1 MKTAGIIVLLI
12 GLASFVSLIVMKWKG
27 KLDKLSLKYVI
38 ISVASLAIVTS
49 IGAFLFSYGVS
60 LDGDKISGLGLAEMI
75 ITTLLI
81 PIDVYFV
88 FTALWIR
95 KKELPLEGNEKMHK
109 LLKTCGIVAAVLLIP
124 LVSLYLESLTPYMTF
139 PLPKR
144 IIPIGDGGLT
154 FYALFIICGAVVAY
168 FISDDK
174 IAKEGYPHGIF
185 EDLLYTA
192 FPAGIIGARIWYVI
206 AEWNTKFAGRDF
218 VEVFKI
224 WDGGLAIHGGV
235 ILGAIVGVLY
245 LRKKHKELPILKCFD
260 IIVPTLLIAQAIGRW
275 GNFMNAEVYGR
286 EVAMSDWS
294 FLPTWILKQQ
304 ATMAKEP
311 GNIVIPLFL
320 IEGIINIAS
329 YFLIV
334 YGVGKGLKKYIVPGD
349 IGGLYFVAYG
359 IIRFF
364 LEPLRN
370 EAFIMGG
377 HEQEVF
383 TSQAMSAGFLVF
395 GILVI
400 VVLHVLDY
408 KNKKK
413 AKEVV
418 EVASENNET
427 K

>member
-1 MKTAGIIVLLI
+1 
-12 GLASFVSLIVMKWKG
+12 
-27 KLDKLSLKYVI
+27 
-38 ISVASLAIVTS
+38 
-49 IGAFLFSYGVS
+49 
-60 LDGDKISGLGLAEMI
+60 
-75 ITTLLI
+75 
-81 PIDVYFV
+81 
-88 FTALWIR
+88 
-95 KKELPLEGNEKMHK
+95 
-109 LLKTCGIVAAVLLIP
+109 
-124 LVSLYLESLTPYMTF
+124 
-139 PLPKR
+139 
-144 IIPIGDGGLT
+144 
-154 FYALFIICGAVVAY
+154 
-168 FISDDK
+168 
-174 IAKEGYPHGIF
+174 
-185 EDLLYTA
+185 
-192 FPAGIIGARIWYVI
+192 
-206 AEWNTKFAGRDF
+206 
-218 VEVFKI
+218 
-224 WDGGLAIHGGV
+224 
-235 ILGAIVGVLY
+235 
-245 LRKKHKELPILKCFD
+245 
-260 IIVPTLLIAQAIGRW
+260 
-275 GNFMNAEVYGR
+275 MNAEVYGR

-383 TSQAMSAGFLVF
+383 TSQAMSAVFIVF
-395 GILVI
+395 GVLVI

-413 AKEVV
+413 AKAVV
-418 EVASENNET
+418 EVTSENNET